1 MKMGAESFKNFS
13 ADEVIGQINC
23 GLDSISNPF
32 TIEEPANLFEKNV
45 QTNVL
50 KHFEGSNIKVE
61 IDRKDGYLIFTAER
75 VLS

>member
-1 MKMGAESFKNFS
+1 MGAKPFENFS

-50 KHFEGSNIKVE
+50 KHFEGSNTK
-61 IDRKDGYLIFTAER
+61 IDIERKDGYLIFTATRE
-75 VLS
+75 